1 MKKIMVLFIVVLLS
15 VFLCFADSQIE
26 GTKVLKDSN
35 ARLTDNS
42 FVIQGYYKGTT
53 QTVNN
58 VTLTI
63 MNKGDQ
69 SIQAVSQESTGSSV
83 FVTDDNFKQEGSPDR
98 TIFKWSLTGKG
109 KTNTTLRFSFSVF
122 QAELYDLYYKPA
134 YTITMT
140 KNDTYKYSNNTPGN
154 TAISDSFA
162 ITNTSTNPITETRV
176 DANQERFTGASTI
189 SYSGKITA
197 DYWSGGFSSS
207 DYWYRSGICTLN
219 ITDYKNDLPGTYRY
233 VCWVVVEY
241 LVE

>member
-1 MKKIMVLFIVVLLS
+1 MKRIIVLFFVVLLS
-15 VFLCFADSQIE
+15 VSLCFADSQIE
-26 GTKVLKDSN
+26 GTKVLKESN
-35 ARLTDNS
+35 ASLTDNS

-63 MNKGDQ
+63 TNKSDE
-69 SIQAVSQESTGSSV
+69 SIKAVSQESTGSSV

-98 TIFKWSLTGKG
+98 TIFKWSLIGKG
-109 KTNTTLRFSFSVF
+109 KTNTTLSFSFSVF

-140 KNDTYKYSNNTPGN
+140 KNNTYKYTNNAPGN
-154 TAISDSFA
+154 TAISDGFT
-162 ITNTSTNPITETRV
+162 ITNSSTNPITETRV

-189 SYSGKITA
+189 SYSGQITA
-197 DYWSGGFSSS
+197 DWNQFGTNDF
-207 DYWYRSGICTLN
+207 WYRSGTCTLN

-241 LVE
+241 LVQ